1 MTTKHCSILTNRG
14 KALEAAS
21 AAGGAPVVLDG
32 FVVGDGNGNA
42 VTPEAGQ
49 TALVREVYRG
59 TISRLAVSPDQE
71 NQFIAYLVLPEG
83 VGGFTVREAGLLTTD
98 GELYAVGSCAAIE
111 KPENGVTAT
120 LQFRLAVAE
129 SAQVTLN
136 VATGDGLFLR
146 QDRNLSDVEDKDEAV
161 ENLGLKPTVDKAKNA
176 VQRDGDTMTGE
187 LKIRGVNALRIF
199 NEAFGLIFRR
209 SEECLHFI
217 PTSEGQGENGDIGPL
232 RPFTINLRTGE
243 ISMSHKVSVGG
254 GSQVNGALGI
264 GVQNALGGNS
274 IAFGDNDTGLKQNGD
289 GLLDVYANSVHVLR
303 FQSGSI
309 QSNKAVNVTGRV
321 TPSDYGNF
329 DARYQTKTGGV
340 QDVRYGSEMYY
351 NPGGNQ
357 ISWTFRSPSGHGLS
371 GINVQETGSNSADNI
386 GGVYYRPLQKLIN
399 GTWYNVASV

>member
-1 MTTKHCSILTNRG
+1 M
-14 KALEAAS
+14 
-21 AAGGAPVVLDG
+21 
-32 FVVGDGNGNA
+32 
-42 VTPEAGQ
+42 
-49 TALVREVYRG
+49 
-59 TISRLAVSPDQE
+59 
-71 NQFIAYLVLPEG
+71 
-83 VGGFTVREAGLLTTD
+83 
-98 GELYAVGSCAAIE
+98 
-111 KPENGVTAT
+111 
-120 LQFRLAVAE
+120 
-129 SAQVTLN
+129 
-136 VATGDGLFLR
+136 TGDGPQDLR
-146 QDRNLSDVEDKDEAV
+146 PETPDEEQSNALAEHEKSRHHPDATLKEKGFAQYSNSTDSDAEDRAATSKAV
-161 ENLGLKPTVDKAKNA
+161 KAAMDKAKDA
-176 VQRDGDTMTGE
+176 VERDGDTMTGE

-209 SEECLHFI
+209 SEECLHLI
-217 PTSEGQGENGDIGPL
+217 PTRENQGENGDIGPL

-289 GLLDVYANSVHVLR
+289 GLLDVYANGQHVFR
-303 FQSGSI
+303 FQNGAL
-309 QSNKAVNVTGRV
+309 QSNRAVNVSGRV